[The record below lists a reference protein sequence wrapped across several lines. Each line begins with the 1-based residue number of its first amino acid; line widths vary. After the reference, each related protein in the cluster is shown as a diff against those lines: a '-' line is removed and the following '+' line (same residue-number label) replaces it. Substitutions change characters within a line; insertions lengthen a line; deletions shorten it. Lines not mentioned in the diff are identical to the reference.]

1 MRSEAGSNS
10 VYERLSQRLNSSQDR
25 SRMLIENSRSLT
37 NELFDPETG
46 QALFQPQVGRAPRGR
61 SRSKNPGDKLY
72 QDALKSRERKDSLRR
87 EDHKQS
93 KIEASKNHSK
103 RYTNKL
109 VENAKMQNFSAIF
122 D

>member
-1 MRSEAGSNS
+1 MRSEGGSNS
-10 VYERLSQRLNSSQDR
+10 VYDRLSQRLNSSQDR

-61 SRSKNPGDKLY
+61 TREKNQNPGEKLY

-87 EDHKQS
+87 DEQKQ
-93 KIEASKNHSK
+93 KKFEASKNHSK
-103 RYTNKL
+103 RHTNKL
-109 VENAKMQNFSAIF
+109 VENAKI
-122 D
+122 